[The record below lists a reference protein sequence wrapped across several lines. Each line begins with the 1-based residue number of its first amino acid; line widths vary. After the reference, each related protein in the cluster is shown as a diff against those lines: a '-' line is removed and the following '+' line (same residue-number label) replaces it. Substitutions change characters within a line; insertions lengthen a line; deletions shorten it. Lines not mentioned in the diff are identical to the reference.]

1 MSPTGE
7 GWLVLLEEESVAID
21 VDVEADSQIL
31 LRVFLSLKH
40 RLVAAVTL

>member
-31 LRVFLSLKH
+31 LRLLLSLKH